1 MSAPRFRSKSS
12 SGCVK
17 KNNCNVTKDVY
28 RMTAGERI
36 KRNMSIEYCEGVC
49 ENISMLKKIKSNF
62 DIIYDNSMESLDGS
76 DPTQANIIIQI
87 NELRN
92 RIELEIKE
100 KNMEK
105 AMDVLG
111 EIIRLANES

>member
-1 MSAPRFRSKSS
+1 MSAPRFRGKSS

-17 KNNCNVTKDVY
+17 KNNCNITKDIY

-36 KRNMSIEYCEGVC
+36 KRNMSAEYCENIC
-49 ENISMLKKIKSNF
+49 ENITMLKKIKANF
-62 DIIYDNSMESLDGS
+62 DIIYENTVESIAGS
-76 DPTQANIIIQI
+76 QPDQANIIILI
-87 NELRN
+87 NDMRN
-92 RIELEIKE
+92 RIEVEIKE

-111 EIIRLANES
+111 EIIRLANDS